1 MSQCAGEK
9 STEESTGRKKIM
21 KMKFIKKC
29 PVFLSLAVSGLLFTL
44 VGIAGRGSVY
54 KEYKFNVA
62 ERPFLSLMMEGMSNG
77 VKPWEVF
84 YAGQAGSGDAGAADG
99 KAEHNEQAD
108 GETGQS
114 IEDFAGTDDASG
126 KTEGIM
132 ENGKSGLDAQTAGDG
147 GDASAAGTAGD
158 GGNASAEGV
167 TGTAEGDGTVNGG
180 QTYDFSTVTEDYFD
194 DAVFIGDSRT
204 VGLFEYGG
212 MEERA
217 DFFAKISLTIYDVF
231 TAPVAKDKTTG
242 RMITVEQ
249 ALSQKKYG
257 KVYLMLGIN
266 ELGTGTVDSFMEE
279 YRAVVEKLRELQPDA
294 VIFVEGIMR
303 VTGTK
308 NESDPIFNNTN
319 INERNAQIMKLADNQ
334 NIFYIDVNEVVCDES
349 GNLNAEYT
357 IDEIHLKAKYYSI
370 WKRFLL
376 EHGIVR

>member
-1 MSQCAGEK
+1 
-9 STEESTGRKKIM
+9 
-21 KMKFIKKC
+21 MKFIKKC

-84 YAGQAGSGDAGAADG
+84 YAGKADSGDAGAADG

-126 KTEGIM
+126 ETEGIM
-132 ENGKSGLDAQTAGDG
+132 ENGKSGLDAQAAGDG
-147 GDASAAGTAGD
+147 GDASAAGTAGG
-158 GGNASAEGV
+158 GGNASAEGM
-167 TGTAEGDGTVNGG
+167 TGTAEGDGTVTGG

-231 TAPVAKDKTTG
+231 TAPVAKDETTG
-242 RMITVEQ
+242 KMITVEQ

-334 NIFYIDVNEVVCDES
+334 NIFYIDVNEVVCDEN